1 MQASRGW
8 AWLLGVMLV
17 SLLSWA
23 SVAGAQV
30 SFAWG
35 PSAGGPAIVLAGAP
49 NSLETQ
55 MLGEQ
60 PSPSRSNPQSLLPQA
75 ATTLQL
81 HKDSGAT
88 LKLPYN
94 LEMNISVLYKRE
106 PGATPEAP
114 QRLADNPFFMK
125 YSMDYRVLANL
136 HVGLNAYLY
145 RPAEDSLS
153 VQRPFGQPVMGFGP
167 QLKYDLGR
175 WSFLLKS
182 QMESGSRDQKEGVQ
196 NWLRVWYAF

>member
-1 MQASRGW
+1 MRATRGW
-8 AWLLGVMLV
+8 AWLLGLMLA
-17 SLLSWA
+17 SLMSWA
-23 SVAGAQV
+23 SPARAQV

-35 PSAGGPAIVLAGAP
+35 PSAGGPAIIMVGAP
-49 NSLETQ
+49 TSLETQ

-60 PSPSRSNPQSLLPQA
+60 PLSSRSGPHSLLPEA
-75 ATTLQL
+75 VPSLQL
-81 HKDSGAT
+81 RKDHSAT
-88 LKLPYN
+88 IKLPYKM
-94 LEMNISVLYKRE
+94 EMNISVLYKRE

-114 QRLADNPFFMK
+114 QRLADNPLFMK
-125 YSMDYRVLANL
+125 YSMDYRVLPNL

-145 RPAEDSLS
+145 RPAEDPLSL
-153 VQRPFGQPVMGFGP
+153 QRQYGQQVLGFGP

-182 QMESGSRDQKEGVQ
+182 QMESGNRDQKEGVQ